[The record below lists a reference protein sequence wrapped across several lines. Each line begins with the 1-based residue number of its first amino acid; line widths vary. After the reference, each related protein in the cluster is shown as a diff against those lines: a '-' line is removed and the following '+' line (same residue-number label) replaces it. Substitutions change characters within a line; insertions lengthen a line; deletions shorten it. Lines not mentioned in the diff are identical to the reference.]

1 MNQTKKRLAIIKL
14 AISMTDTET
23 IQLQI
28 LKLDLLKTD
37 DRMKEI
43 ITMLNEH
50 NYVQA
55 QRLISSYI
63 EVPNDTIIQRASKV
77 EESTEIKSSKSL
89 TLQEKIQRAKKKVV
103 ADEFHS
109 LANSP
114 KGVIKTTEAIE
125 NKINYDPLV
134 DIAPEPEEPSTD
146 NVNYDA
152 LLDIKADDILAENIT
167 LDISKKEKNIL
178 AEKEITIKTSSL
190 PNDDFL
196 DMIQPSIDEP
206 EASTLKEIW
215 HSQKNKSQKKHKTK
229 TSSIEKETSTPKAQE
244 TDYGAI
250 PYIEQKLKNMNSQY
264 PPVHTS
270 SDTISSDD
278 EWLLKIA
285 NEGYSESEVEKMI
298 RKAEQLSQTNKAKA
312 AQLFLLTT
320 ATQSKYAN
328 LRLARELYKGELL
341 KKNLKE
347 AFAIINR
354 LAINDDYPEAVCDLG
369 QFYENGITTKKDKKK
384 AKELYEEAMN
394 LGIQRAGN
402 HYRRLLK
409 EEKGIFSV
417 FKK

>member
-1 MNQTKKRLAIIKL
+1 
-14 AISMTDTET
+14 
-23 IQLQI
+23 
-28 LKLDLLKTD
+28 
-37 DRMKEI
+37 
-43 ITMLNEH
+43 
-50 NYVQA
+50 
-55 QRLISSYI
+55 
-63 EVPNDTIIQRASKV
+63 
-77 EESTEIKSSKSL
+77 
-89 TLQEKIQRAKKKVV
+89 
-103 ADEFHS
+103 
-109 LANSP
+109 
-114 KGVIKTTEAIE
+114 
-125 NKINYDPLV
+125 
-134 DIAPEPEEPSTD
+134 
-146 NVNYDA
+146 
-152 LLDIKADDILAENIT
+152 
-167 LDISKKEKNIL
+167 
-178 AEKEITIKTSSL
+178 
-190 PNDDFL
+190 
-196 DMIQPSIDEP
+196 
-206 EASTLKEIW
+206 
-215 HSQKNKSQKKHKTK
+215 
-229 TSSIEKETSTPKAQE
+229 
-244 TDYGAI
+244 
-250 PYIEQKLKNMNSQY
+250 MNSQY